1 LKESSIVRKA
11 KRIDEILAD
20 MYGAKKQTKLRD
32 PTEELILTVLSQ
44 NTNDINRDRAFTSL
58 RKRFP
63 DWNDVAE
70 ANPSAIARTIKVGG
84 LANIKSKRIIK
95 ILRQIGERSADY
107 SIGFLERMS
116 DRDAWDYLM
125 EFDGVGPKTASCV
138 LLFSLGRRAM
148 PVDTHVH
155 RVSVRLGLIP
165 DGYTAEN
172 AHEWYRELALP
183 VDIYQFHINMIQH
196 GRTICRPQKP
206 KCEKCPLRKHCMYFK
221 GLRG

>member
-1 LKESSIVRKA
+1 MKKSSIVRKA
-11 KRIDEILAD
+11 KRIDWILAD
-20 MYGAKKQTKLRD
+20 RYGAKKQKKLRD
-32 PTEELILTVLSQ
+32 PTEGLILTVLSQ

-58 RKRFP
+58 RERFP

-70 ANPSAIARTIKVGG
+70 ANPSAIARAIKAGG

-95 ILRQIGERSADY
+95 ILRQIGERSSDY
-107 SIGFLERMS
+107 SLSFLRKMS
-116 DRDAWDYLM
+116 DQEAWGYLM
-125 EFDGVGPKTASCV
+125 EFKGVGPKTASCV

-155 RVSVRLGLIP
+155 RVSARLGLIP
-165 DGYTAEN
+165 DGHTAED

-206 KCEKCPLRKHCMYFK
+206 KCEKCPLRRHCLYFK
-221 GLRG
+221 GLPG